1 MFWSCKT
8 LCKVPWV
15 DRFYIMVLY
24 WCLGGPV
31 VILWQHAHLTCRSR
45 CYTGFKSSLLP
56 KESNVKSTR
65 CETSMESF
73 RPTVFRN
80 WLGWA
85 AVVCLVN
92 GLFGWCVNPLLGE
105 VRKSSVQGLQAGCTM
120 NLEFLKRMLWKRID
134 TYIYILYWSFQP
146 SYLLIHSVQ
155 NILNHTYIAYML
167 QFCFL
172 GCHQAMDMPQL
183 SMGSPH
189 RGWHATLEPP
199 KWHSSTPPNSRYW
212 WYLSCR
218 WGRKMSEMIY
228 GTRMY

>member
-1 MFWSCKT
+1 MWDFHGKFQANCVSELIGLGCSCMFGQW
-8 LCKVPWV
+8 P
-15 DRFYIMVLY
+15 
-24 WCLGGPV
+24 
-31 VILWQHAHLTCRSR
+31 ILLMC
-45 CYTGFKSSLLP
+45 KSSIRG
-56 KESNVKSTR
+56 SSQ
-65 CETSMESF
+65 
-73 RPTVFRN
+73 
-80 WLGWA
+80 
-85 AVVCLVN
+85 VV
-92 GLFGWCVNPLLGE
+92 
-105 VRKSSVQGLQAGCTM
+105 SAGIASRM
-120 NLEFLKRMLWKRID
+120 YYEPGVSEKDALEEDWYL
-134 TYIYILYWSFQP
+134 YIYIIYWSFQP